1 MTDQGK
7 MESEYTIQG
16 YRNNRVFFAEK
27 NLDRSDIFMLKL
39 TSSVLRAEKSK
50 IFELSAKM
58 IAMEVDNSN
67 KMIQRDKNTI
77 FVLDHN

>member
-1 MTDQGK
+1 M
-7 MESEYTIQG
+7 
-16 YRNNRVFFAEK
+16 
-27 NLDRSDIFMLKL
+27 DRSDIFMLKL

-67 KMIQRDKNTI
+67 KMI
-77 FVLDHN
+77 